1 MAGFLELASDC
12 PLYTSAGLESILLV
26 TGLYGYGLDRY
37 FAFALCIHIKEG
49 RLFLTTVL
57 TYGTFDLLHWEHIHL
72 LERAADLGDRLI
84 VGLSTDEFNAQ
95 KHKEAYNS
103 YEHRKYILEAVRYVD
118 EVIPERSWEQK
129 IGDVQ
134 ANNVDIFVVGS
145 DWEGQFDFLREYCK
159 VVYLPRTNGISTS
172 EIKSDLKG

>member
-1 MAGFLELASDC
+1 LEVIKRGFSTLFVAGFLELASDC
-12 PLYTSAGLESILLV
+12 PLYTSTGLESILLV
-26 TGLYGYGLDRY
+26 TGFYGDGLDRY
-37 FAFALCIHIKEG
+37 FAFAFCIYIKEG
-49 RLFLTTVL
+49 RLFMTTVL

-118 EVIPERSWEQK
+118 EVIPERSWE
-129 IGDVQ
+129 
-134 ANNVDIFVVGS
+134 
-145 DWEGQFDFLREYCK
+145 
-159 VVYLPRTNGISTS
+159 
-172 EIKSDLKG
+172 